1 MTRMKCAG
9 LAFAFGLAVMFCGPA
24 PATARSIFD
33 GTWSVVIVTEVG
45 TCDRAYRH
53 PVQIVN
59 GIVRLPPGD
68 ADASVH
74 IAGRVDPRGV
84 ARVTVRRGD
93 QWAHGVGRLS
103 TQSGSG
109 TWRSPTAKC
118 SGHWTAER
126 RGVAWH
132 SSDSIVGQAT

>member
-33 GTWSVVIVTEVG
+33 GIWSVVTVTEVG

-74 IAGRVDPRGV
+74 IVGRVDRHGV

-93 QWAHGVGRLS
+93 QWAQGLGRLS

-109 TWRSPTAKC
+109 TWTSPSAKC

-132 SSDSIVGQAT
+132 SSDSIVGQTT